1 MTPRAAS
8 NDLKHFLTSFD
19 MSAMLKMQGISKRYG
34 SVQANRN
41 IDLVVPRGQIRG
53 LLGENGSGKTT
64 LMKVLFGLVKADSG
78 TIEFSGQRLRDH
90 TPADAIAAGI
100 GMIHQQFMLVDAM
113 TVAENV
119 MLGWPKAGWWLRNGK
134 MAELI
139 RTASNTYG
147 LDLDPDAIVSD
158 LPLGRRQRVEIVKA
172 ILRGAKL
179 LVLDEPTSNLSPPEV
194 AGLIGVMR
202 RLKEEGRSLI
212 FISHKLG
219 EVLEICDE
227 VDVLRDG
234 AVTGQRSVKD
244 ATRTDLARMMIG
256 RDVDVSVNRGRS
268 DPGKD
273 ILRIESLSTSHQ
285 DGAQPLRE
293 ITFSLRAG
301 EVLAL
306 AGVDG
311 NGQAELVDA
320 IAGLRK
326 TTNGRVE
333 IGGQDITFASVKAR
347 LAAGLA
353 YVPADRISTSL
364 VPDMAVEDNL
374 AMRDFHRVPL
384 RRGVWLNYTAF
395 RSQATT
401 RIAEFDIRCAGP
413 RVPARTLSGGNQQK
427 IVLAR
432 EIGRRPRVL
441 LALQP
446 TWGLDPGATRFVID
460 QIIRLKEAGGAV
472 LYISSELE
480 EVLMLGD
487 RVGVLSKGRLMGI
500 VDRDQVDLT
509 DIGLMMAGVEST
521 EPAGNNRC

>member
-1 MTPRAAS
+1 
-8 NDLKHFLTSFD
+8 
-19 MSAMLKMQGISKRYG
+19 MLKMQGVSKRYG
-34 SVQANRN
+34 SVQANRD
-41 IDLVVPRGQIRG
+41 IDLAVPRGQIRG

-64 LMKVLFGLVKADSG
+64 LMKMLFGLVKADSG
-78 TIEFSGQRLRDH
+78 TIEFNGRRLHDH

-119 MLGWPKAGWWLRNGK
+119 MLGWPKAGWWLRSGK

-139 RTASNTYG
+139 RSASNTYG
-147 LDLDPDAIVSD
+147 LDLDPNAVVSD

-172 ILRGAKL
+172 ILRGAEL
-179 LVLDEPTSNLSPPEV
+179 LILDEPTSNLSPPEIS
-194 AGLIGVMR
+194 GLFAVMR
-202 RLKEEGRSLI
+202 RLKQEGRSLI

-227 VDVLRDG
+227 VVVLRDG

-256 RDVDVSVNRGRS
+256 REVDVGINRGRNE
-268 DPGKD
+268 PGKE
-273 ILRIESLSTSHQ
+273 ILYIKALSTSQ
-285 DGAQPLRE
+285 QNGAQPLRE
-293 ITFSLRAG
+293 ITLSMRAG
-301 EVLAL
+301 EALAL

-320 IAGLRK
+320 IAGLRAC
-326 TTNGRVE
+326 TAGRIE
-333 IGGQDITFASVKAR
+333 IGGQDITLASVKTR
-347 LAAGLA
+347 LVAGLA
-353 YVPADRISTSL
+353 YIPADRISTSL
-364 VPDMAVEDNL
+364 VPEMSVEDNL

-384 RRGVWLNYTAF
+384 RRGPWLDYTAL
-395 RSQATT
+395 RSQASS

-460 QIIRLKEAGGAV
+460 QIIRLKEAGAAV

-480 EVLMLGD
+480 EVLMVGD
-487 RVGVLSKGRLMGI
+487 RVGVLCKGRLMGI
-500 VDRDQVDLT
+500 VDRDKVDLT
-509 DIGLMMAGVEST
+509 AIGLMMAGVETVDS
-521 EPAGNNRC
+521 AGSDRC